1 MHMIEP
7 YIVAYGSIA
16 LFFIIYFESLG
27 APLPGESGL
36 IAASLL
42 ALHGDLN
49 LTHMLIAVFC
59 GAVLGDSTG
68 YAIGYFGGRRL
79 IERYGYL
86 VRLTPERLER
96 FEEIFRRKGVYIV
109 AGARFISILRQLN
122 GIIAGS
128 MGMPWRHFLAANIVG
143 AAAWTLVW
151 GAGPYF
157 LTDFFHPIFEQLKE
171 RWR

>member
-7 YIVAYGSIA
+7 YIAAYGSIA

-27 APLPGESGL
+27 APVPGESGL

-49 LTHMLIAVFC
+49 LYHMLIAVFC

-68 YAIGYFGGRRL
+68 YLIGHFGGARL

-86 VRLTPERLER
+86 VRLTPERLKK
-96 FEEIFRRKGVYIV
+96 FEGVFRRRGIYMV
-109 AGARFISILRQLN
+109 AGARFIAVLRQLN

-128 MGMPWRHFLAANIVG
+128 MHMPWLHFLAANMVG

-157 LTDFFHPIFEQLKE
+157 FTDFFHPIYEQMRE